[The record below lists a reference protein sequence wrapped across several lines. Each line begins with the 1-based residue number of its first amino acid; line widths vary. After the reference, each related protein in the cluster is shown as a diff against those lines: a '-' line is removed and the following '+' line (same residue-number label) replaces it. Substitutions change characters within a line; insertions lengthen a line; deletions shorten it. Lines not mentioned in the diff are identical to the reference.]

1 MLPHVKDSCLCQR
14 DAVPDQNSND
24 LYRRSHGIGHGP
36 LPLGRFKRRGSE
48 AARFS
53 GFYRLSWLPRCGGWA
68 DENPFR
74 EGSLAFVSRG
84 RRVQDTE
91 PSPLGRSALKFR
103 GFNLSRTSLEA
114 TVNSIKQ
121 VWDTNEVHEI
131 IVRPYKH
138 SRSLEQNNMFHGL
151 CRAIAKETGNSVAEI
166 KDYCKEN
173 FLGVSS
179 YEFNGE
185 VKQRLRSTNELT
197 TDEMSELIARTEA
210 LASELGVQHAT
221 T

>member
-1 MLPHVKDSCLCQR
+1 MK
-14 DAVPDQNSND
+14 
-24 LYRRSHGIGHGP
+24 Y
-36 LPLGRFKRRGSE
+36 
-48 AARFS
+48 
-53 GFYRLSWLPRCGGWA
+53 
-68 DENPFR
+68 
-74 EGSLAFVSRG
+74 
-84 RRVQDTE
+84 
-91 PSPLGRSALKFR
+91 R

-114 TVNSIKQ
+114 TVNHIKQ
-121 VWDTNEVHEI
+121 VWETKEVHEI

-197 TDEMSELIARTEA
+197 TDEMSELIARTDA
-210 LASELGVQHAT
+210 LAGELGIKNAST
-221 T
+221 